1 MSLKKKNNKITKELF
16 KKFCEKHKID
26 IINNYDSW
34 NKEIYIYQS
43 DVDELKDKSA
53 GYDVFLYVNFNTVEI
68 DDTNYFYKPHKD
80 LYESDEPDTY
90 GTYTFHAQAILYV
103 PIPINLLKDSE
114 LTKLFHKKEIK
125 IKDIYEVGV
134 PANTIEQLEHLYK
147 LFFSNLK
154 SYNDMFNSDTF
165 IETKKVYLEQK
176 EHIKQLQMNLKSLL
190 TKNISILKKKAEIEQ
205 DFKE

>member
-1 MSLKKKNNKITKELF
+1 MSLKKNNKITKELF
-16 KKFCEKHKID
+16 KKFCKKHKID
-26 IINNYDSW
+26 ICDS
-34 NKEIYIYQS
+34 NLSGKEPYIYQR

-53 GYDVFLYVNFNTVEI
+53 GYKFLYVNFNTVEI
-68 DDTNYFYKPHKD
+68 DDTSYFYKPHKD

-90 GTYTFHAQAILYV
+90 GTYTFQAQAELYV
-103 PIPINLLKDSE
+103 PMPINLLTDTE
-114 LTKLFHKKEIK
+114 MTKLFNKKEIK
-125 IKDIYEVGV
+125 MKDIYVVGV
-134 PANTIEQLEHLYK
+134 PANTIEQLENLYN

-154 SYNDMFNSDTF
+154 SYQDMFNSDTF

-190 TKNISILKKKAEIEQ
+190 TKNINILKKKAEIEQ